1 MFLRRLSIQWKIT
14 LLAGLCL
21 LGVVALLVGL
31 SVYRMQHSSVLV
43 KSASTQM
50 LDESARLRLEARGEL
65 QALRIQRYFMDAFQY
80 GKGFSRQILFL
91 RDQAQKRFLD
101 AYDLREDLTRQVRTA
116 LAANPE
122 VLDLYV
128 VFEPNAL
135 DGKDELFV
143 DQPALGS
150 NDKGRFSLYWA
161 QATPGQLESE
171 SMIESELADTSSGP
185 SGAAYNAWYTCPKE
199 SGQPC
204 VLDPYFDK
212 VGERQLLMTSIAFP
226 LELDGKVIGVMGLD
240 INLSN
245 LQALSE
251 QGNRELYDGVGQV
264 GILSPAG
271 LFAGNS
277 RDAGLLGKN
286 LAKADPQHAGELL
299 QLLAAG
305 KSRLFNENDDLKV
318 LQPLQ
323 PIPGAKPW
331 GVLLEVPKSAL
342 LGPALA
348 LERQLDDMRREG
360 TWVELG
366 LGLGAAVL
374 GLLVLWLSARGVTR
388 PILGVAHM
396 LRDIASGE
404 GDLTQRL
411 PHTGRDE
418 LGELAGWFNRFL
430 DKLQPIIRDVKVS
443 VRDARSTADQSAA
456 ISSQTSAGMQQ
467 QFREIDQVATAS
479 HEMTATAQDVAR
491 SAAQAADAARGAD
504 QATRD
509 GLALIDRTTQSI
521 DSLAANLTSAMG
533 QVEQLASSSEEIGS
547 VLEVIRAIAMLEI
560 LGKAS
565 SINVRKVLWTCAEL
579 DLPYRRED
587 WGSGFRDTHAAEFLA
602 LNPNAMVPVLRDG
615 ELVLWESNSII
626 RYLANRYTGE
636 RLYPQ
641 QAAPRARVDQ
651 WLDWQASD
659 LNRSWSY
666 AFMSLVRQSPAHRD
680 AAQVE
685 ASLRGW
691 TGFMEILEGQ
701 LLRTGAYVAGET
713 FSLAD
718 IAIGLSVNRWY
729 ETPFEHPS
737 LPAVRA
743 YYERLGTRPGFLAH
757 GRNGVP

>member
-122 VLDLYV
+122 VLGLYV

-171 SMIESELADTSSGP
+171 SMVESELADTSSGP

-199 SGQPC
+199 SAQPC

-305 KSRLFNENDDLKV
+305 KSQLFNENDDLKV

-374 GLLVLWLSARGVTR
+374 GLLVLWLTARGVTR

-509 GLALIDRTTQSI
+509 GLALIDRTTQGI

-547 VLEVIRAIAMLEI
+547 VLEVIRAIAEQTNL
-560 LGKAS
+560 
-565 SINVRKVLWTCAEL
+565 
-579 DLPYRRED
+579 
-587 WGSGFRDTHAAEFLA
+587 LA
-602 LNPNAMVPVLRDG
+602 LNAAIEAARAG
-615 ELVLWESNSII
+615 EAGRGFAVVADEVRS
-626 RYLANRYTGE
+626 LANRT
-636 RLYPQ
+636 Q
-641 QAAPRARVDQ
+641 QSTQEIQGLIEQLQDGANDAVAAMRGS
-651 WLDWQASD
+651 ASH
-659 LNRSWSY
+659 
-666 AFMSLVRQSPAHRD
+666 AQSNLAEAD
-680 AAQVE
+680 SAAQALGRIVATVE
-685 ASLRGW
+685 ELDGLNQQIATAAEEQS
-691 TGFMEILEGQ
+691 Q
-701 LLRTGAYVAGET
+701 VAQ
-713 FSLAD
+713 D
-718 IAIGLSVNRWY
+718 IDRNITNVSGLSEQAHEGTAAVLSANQRVK
-729 ETPFEHPS
+729 EHMAG
-737 LPAVRA
+737 LRVV
-743 YYERLGTRPGFLAH
+743 LGRFRT
-757 GRNGVP
+757 

>member
-122 VLDLYV
+122 VLGLYV

-467 QFREIDQVATAS
+467 QCREIDQVATAS
-479 HEMTATAQDVAR
+479 HEMPATAPDVAR

-547 VLEVIRAIAMLEI
+547 VLEVIRAIAEQTNL
-560 LGKAS
+560 
-565 SINVRKVLWTCAEL
+565 
-579 DLPYRRED
+579 
-587 WGSGFRDTHAAEFLA
+587 LA
-602 LNPNAMVPVLRDG
+602 LNAAIEAARAGDAGRGFAVVADEVRNLARRTQDSVEQIRGVIEGLQQGTRDVVDAMHGSHRQAQGSVEQVDEAVAALQRIGEAVTVINDMNLQIASAAEEQSSVAEEINRNVAAIRD
-615 ELVLWESNSII
+615 VTESLSSQAEESAQVSQSLN
-626 RYLANRYTGE
+626 RLANH
-636 RLYPQ
+636 Q
-641 QAAPRARVDQ
+641 QG
-651 WLDWQASD
+651 L
-659 LNRSWSY
+659 
-666 AFMSLVRQSPAHRD
+666 
-680 AAQVE
+680 
-685 ASLRGW
+685 
-691 TGFMEILEGQ
+691 MEQ
-701 LLRTGAYVAGET
+701 FKA
-713 FSLAD
+713 
-718 IAIGLSVNRWY
+718 
-729 ETPFEHPS
+729 
-737 LPAVRA
+737 
-743 YYERLGTRPGFLAH
+743 
-757 GRNGVP
+757 

>member
-122 VLDLYV
+122 VLGLYV

-240 INLSN
+240 ITLSN

-277 RDAGLLGKN
+277 RDAGLLGKH

-388 PILGVAHM
+388 PILGVAPM

-404 GDLTQRL
+404 GDRTQRL

-547 VLEVIRAIAMLEI
+547 VLEVIRAIAEQTTL
-560 LGKAS
+560 
-565 SINVRKVLWTCAEL
+565 
-579 DLPYRRED
+579 
-587 WGSGFRDTHAAEFLA
+587 LA
-602 LNPNAMVPVLRDG
+602 LNAAIEAARAGDAGRGFAVVADEVRNLARRTQDSVEQIRGVIEGLQQGTRDVVDAMHGSHRQAQGSVEQVDEAVAALQRIGEAVTVINDMNLQIASAAEEQSSVAEEINRNVAAIRD
-615 ELVLWESNSII
+615 VTESRSSQAEESAQGSQSLN
-626 RYLANRYTGE
+626 RLANH
-636 RLYPQ
+636 Q
-641 QAAPRARVDQ
+641 QG
-651 WLDWQASD
+651 L
-659 LNRSWSY
+659 
-666 AFMSLVRQSPAHRD
+666 
-680 AAQVE
+680 
-685 ASLRGW
+685 
-691 TGFMEILEGQ
+691 MEQ
-701 LLRTGAYVAGET
+701 FKA
-713 FSLAD
+713 
-718 IAIGLSVNRWY
+718 
-729 ETPFEHPS
+729 
-737 LPAVRA
+737 
-743 YYERLGTRPGFLAH
+743 
-757 GRNGVP
+757 

>member
-122 VLDLYV
+122 VLGLYV

-547 VLEVIRAIAMLEI
+547 VLEVIRAIAEQTNL
-560 LGKAS
+560 
-565 SINVRKVLWTCAEL
+565 
-579 DLPYRRED
+579 
-587 WGSGFRDTHAAEFLA
+587 LA
-602 LNPNAMVPVLRDG
+602 LNAAIEAARAGDAGRGFAVVADEVRNLARRTQDSVEQIRGVIEGLQQGTRDVVDAMHGSHRQAQGSVEQVDEAVAALQRIGEAVTVINDMNLQIASAAEEQSSVAEEINRNVAAIRD
-615 ELVLWESNSII
+615 VTESLSSQAEEPAQVSQSLN
-626 RYLANRYTGE
+626 RLANH
-636 RLYPQ
+636 Q
-641 QAAPRARVDQ
+641 QG
-651 WLDWQASD
+651 L
-659 LNRSWSY
+659 
-666 AFMSLVRQSPAHRD
+666 
-680 AAQVE
+680 
-685 ASLRGW
+685 
-691 TGFMEILEGQ
+691 MEQ
-701 LLRTGAYVAGET
+701 FKA
-713 FSLAD
+713 
-718 IAIGLSVNRWY
+718 
-729 ETPFEHPS
+729 
-737 LPAVRA
+737 
-743 YYERLGTRPGFLAH
+743 
-757 GRNGVP
+757 

>member
-122 VLDLYV
+122 VLGLYV

-171 SMIESELADTSSGP
+171 SMVESELADTSSGP

-547 VLEVIRAIAMLEI
+547 VLEVIRAIAEQTNL
-560 LGKAS
+560 
-565 SINVRKVLWTCAEL
+565 
-579 DLPYRRED
+579 
-587 WGSGFRDTHAAEFLA
+587 LA
-602 LNPNAMVPVLRDG
+602 LNAAIEAARAGDAGRGFAVVADEVRNLARRTQDSVEQIRGVIEGLQQGTRDVVDAMHGSHRQAQGSVEQVDEAVTALQRIGEAVTVINDMNLQIASAAEEQSSVAEEINRNVAAIRD
-615 ELVLWESNSII
+615 VTESLSSQAEESAQVSQSLN
-626 RYLANRYTGE
+626 RLANH
-636 RLYPQ
+636 Q
-641 QAAPRARVDQ
+641 QG
-651 WLDWQASD
+651 L
-659 LNRSWSY
+659 
-666 AFMSLVRQSPAHRD
+666 
-680 AAQVE
+680 
-685 ASLRGW
+685 
-691 TGFMEILEGQ
+691 MEQ
-701 LLRTGAYVAGET
+701 FKA
-713 FSLAD
+713 
-718 IAIGLSVNRWY
+718 
-729 ETPFEHPS
+729 
-737 LPAVRA
+737 
-743 YYERLGTRPGFLAH
+743 
-757 GRNGVP
+757 

>member
-122 VLDLYV
+122 VLGLYV

-374 GLLVLWLSARGVTR
+374 GRRVLWLSARGVTR

-547 VLEVIRAIAMLEI
+547 VLEVIRAIAEQTNL
-560 LGKAS
+560 
-565 SINVRKVLWTCAEL
+565 
-579 DLPYRRED
+579 
-587 WGSGFRDTHAAEFLA
+587 LA
-602 LNPNAMVPVLRDG
+602 LNAAIEAARAGDAGRGFAVVADEVRNLARRTQDSVEQIRGVIEGLQQGTRDVVDAMHGSHRQAQGSVEQVDEAVAALQRIGEAVTVINDMNLQIASAAEEQSSVAEEINRNVAAIRD
-615 ELVLWESNSII
+615 VTESLSSQAEESAQVSQSLN
-626 RYLANRYTGE
+626 RLANH
-636 RLYPQ
+636 Q
-641 QAAPRARVDQ
+641 QG
-651 WLDWQASD
+651 L
-659 LNRSWSY
+659 
-666 AFMSLVRQSPAHRD
+666 
-680 AAQVE
+680 
-685 ASLRGW
+685 
-691 TGFMEILEGQ
+691 MEQ
-701 LLRTGAYVAGET
+701 FKA
-713 FSLAD
+713 
-718 IAIGLSVNRWY
+718 
-729 ETPFEHPS
+729 
-737 LPAVRA
+737 
-743 YYERLGTRPGFLAH
+743 
-757 GRNGVP
+757 

>member
-122 VLDLYV
+122 VLGLYV

-547 VLEVIRAIAMLEI
+547 VLEVIRAIAEQTNL
-560 LGKAS
+560 
-565 SINVRKVLWTCAEL
+565 
-579 DLPYRRED
+579 
-587 WGSGFRDTHAAEFLA
+587 LA
-602 LNPNAMVPVLRDG
+602 LNAAIEAARAGDAGRGFAVVADEVRNLARRTQDSVEQIRGVIEGLQQGTRDVVDAMHGSHRQAQGSVEQVDEAVAALQRIGEAVTVINDMNLQIASAAEEQSSAAEEINRNVAAIRD
-615 ELVLWESNSII
+615 VTESLSSQAEESAQVSQSLN
-626 RYLANRYTGE
+626 RLANH
-636 RLYPQ
+636 Q
-641 QAAPRARVDQ
+641 QG
-651 WLDWQASD
+651 L
-659 LNRSWSY
+659 
-666 AFMSLVRQSPAHRD
+666 
-680 AAQVE
+680 
-685 ASLRGW
+685 
-691 TGFMEILEGQ
+691 MEQ
-701 LLRTGAYVAGET
+701 FKA
-713 FSLAD
+713 
-718 IAIGLSVNRWY
+718 
-729 ETPFEHPS
+729 
-737 LPAVRA
+737 
-743 YYERLGTRPGFLAH
+743 
-757 GRNGVP
+757 

>member
-122 VLDLYV
+122 VLGLYV

-171 SMIESELADTSSGP
+171 SMIESELADTNSGP

-547 VLEVIRAIAMLEI
+547 VLEVIRAIAEQTNL
-560 LGKAS
+560 
-565 SINVRKVLWTCAEL
+565 
-579 DLPYRRED
+579 
-587 WGSGFRDTHAAEFLA
+587 LA
-602 LNPNAMVPVLRDG
+602 LNAAIEAARAGDAGRGFAVVADEVRNLARRTQDSVEQIRGVIEGLQQGTRDVVDAMHGSHRQAQGSVEQVDEAVAALQRIGEAVTVINDMNLQIASAAEEQSSVAEEINRNVAAIRD
-615 ELVLWESNSII
+615 VTESLSSQAEESAQVSQSLN
-626 RYLANRYTGE
+626 RLANH
-636 RLYPQ
+636 Q
-641 QAAPRARVDQ
+641 QG
-651 WLDWQASD
+651 L
-659 LNRSWSY
+659 
-666 AFMSLVRQSPAHRD
+666 
-680 AAQVE
+680 
-685 ASLRGW
+685 
-691 TGFMEILEGQ
+691 MEQ
-701 LLRTGAYVAGET
+701 FKA
-713 FSLAD
+713 
-718 IAIGLSVNRWY
+718 
-729 ETPFEHPS
+729 
-737 LPAVRA
+737 
-743 YYERLGTRPGFLAH
+743 
-757 GRNGVP
+757 

>member
-122 VLDLYV
+122 VLGLYV

-504 QATRD
+504 QAIRD

-547 VLEVIRAIAMLEI
+547 VLEVIRAIAEQTNL
-560 LGKAS
+560 
-565 SINVRKVLWTCAEL
+565 
-579 DLPYRRED
+579 
-587 WGSGFRDTHAAEFLA
+587 LA
-602 LNPNAMVPVLRDG
+602 LNAAIEAARAGDAGRGFAVVADEVRNLARRTQDSVEQIRGVIEGLQQGTRDVVDAMHGSHRQAQGSVEQVDEAVAALQRIGEAVTVINDMNLQIASAAEEQSSVAEEINRNVAAIRD
-615 ELVLWESNSII
+615 VTESLSSQAEESAQVSQSLN
-626 RYLANRYTGE
+626 RLANH
-636 RLYPQ
+636 Q
-641 QAAPRARVDQ
+641 QG
-651 WLDWQASD
+651 L
-659 LNRSWSY
+659 
-666 AFMSLVRQSPAHRD
+666 
-680 AAQVE
+680 
-685 ASLRGW
+685 
-691 TGFMEILEGQ
+691 MEQ
-701 LLRTGAYVAGET
+701 FKA
-713 FSLAD
+713 
-718 IAIGLSVNRWY
+718 
-729 ETPFEHPS
+729 
-737 LPAVRA
+737 
-743 YYERLGTRPGFLAH
+743 
-757 GRNGVP
+757 

>member
-122 VLDLYV
+122 VLGLYV

-547 VLEVIRAIAMLEI
+547 VLEVIRAIAEQTNL
-560 LGKAS
+560 
-565 SINVRKVLWTCAEL
+565 
-579 DLPYRRED
+579 
-587 WGSGFRDTHAAEFLA
+587 LA
-602 LNPNAMVPVLRDG
+602 LNAAIEAARAGDAGRGFAVVADEVRNLARRTQDSVEQIRGVIEGLQQGTRDVVDAMHGSHRQAQGSVEQVDEAVAALQRIGEAVTVINDMNLQIASAAEEQSSVAEEINRNVAAIRD
-615 ELVLWESNSII
+615 VIESLSSQAEESAQVSQSLN
-626 RYLANRYTGE
+626 RLANH
-636 RLYPQ
+636 Q
-641 QAAPRARVDQ
+641 QG
-651 WLDWQASD
+651 L
-659 LNRSWSY
+659 
-666 AFMSLVRQSPAHRD
+666 
-680 AAQVE
+680 
-685 ASLRGW
+685 
-691 TGFMEILEGQ
+691 MEQ
-701 LLRTGAYVAGET
+701 FKA
-713 FSLAD
+713 
-718 IAIGLSVNRWY
+718 
-729 ETPFEHPS
+729 
-737 LPAVRA
+737 
-743 YYERLGTRPGFLAH
+743 
-757 GRNGVP
+757 

>member
-122 VLDLYV
+122 VLGLYV

-547 VLEVIRAIAMLEI
+547 VLEVIRAIAEQTNL
-560 LGKAS
+560 
-565 SINVRKVLWTCAEL
+565 
-579 DLPYRRED
+579 
-587 WGSGFRDTHAAEFLA
+587 LA
-602 LNPNAMVPVLRDG
+602 LNAAIEAARAGYAGRGFAVVADEVRNLARRTQDSVEQIRGVIEGLQQGTRDVVDAMHGSHRQAQGSVEQVDEAVAALQRIGEAVTVINDMNLQIASAAEEQSSVAEEINRNVAAIRD
-615 ELVLWESNSII
+615 VTESLSSQAEESAQVSQSLN
-626 RYLANRYTGE
+626 RLANH
-636 RLYPQ
+636 Q
-641 QAAPRARVDQ
+641 QG
-651 WLDWQASD
+651 L
-659 LNRSWSY
+659 
-666 AFMSLVRQSPAHRD
+666 
-680 AAQVE
+680 
-685 ASLRGW
+685 
-691 TGFMEILEGQ
+691 MEQ
-701 LLRTGAYVAGET
+701 FKA
-713 FSLAD
+713 
-718 IAIGLSVNRWY
+718 
-729 ETPFEHPS
+729 
-737 LPAVRA
+737 
-743 YYERLGTRPGFLAH
+743 
-757 GRNGVP
+757 

>member
-122 VLDLYV
+122 VLGLYV

-547 VLEVIRAIAMLEI
+547 VLEVIRAIAEQTNL
-560 LGKAS
+560 
-565 SINVRKVLWTCAEL
+565 
-579 DLPYRRED
+579 
-587 WGSGFRDTHAAEFLA
+587 LA
-602 LNPNAMVPVLRDG
+602 LNAAIEAARAGDAGRGFAVVADEVRNLARRTQDSVEQIRGVIEGLQQGTRDVVDAMHSSHRQAQGSVEQVDEAVAALQRIGEAVTVINDMNLQIASAAEEQSSVAEEINRNVAAIRD
-615 ELVLWESNSII
+615 VTESLSSQAEESAQVSQSLN
-626 RYLANRYTGE
+626 RLANH
-636 RLYPQ
+636 Q
-641 QAAPRARVDQ
+641 QG
-651 WLDWQASD
+651 L
-659 LNRSWSY
+659 
-666 AFMSLVRQSPAHRD
+666 
-680 AAQVE
+680 
-685 ASLRGW
+685 
-691 TGFMEILEGQ
+691 MEQ
-701 LLRTGAYVAGET
+701 FKA
-713 FSLAD
+713 
-718 IAIGLSVNRWY
+718 
-729 ETPFEHPS
+729 
-737 LPAVRA
+737 
-743 YYERLGTRPGFLAH
+743 
-757 GRNGVP
+757 

>member
-122 VLDLYV
+122 VLGLYV

-171 SMIESELADTSSGP
+171 SMVESELADTSSGP

-199 SGQPC
+199 SAQPC

-305 KSRLFNENDDLKV
+305 KSQLFNENDDLKV

-374 GLLVLWLSARGVTR
+374 GLLVLWLTARGVTR

-547 VLEVIRAIAMLEI
+547 VLEVIRAIAEQTNLLALTAAIEAARAGDAGRGFAVVADEVRNLARRTQDSVEQIRGVIEGLQQGTRDVVDAMHGSHRQAQGSVEQVDEAVAALQRIGEAVTVI
-560 LGKAS
+560 NDMNLQIAS
-565 SINVRKVLWTCAEL
+565 
-579 DLPYRRED
+579 
-587 WGSGFRDTHAAEFLA
+587 AAEEQSSVAEEINRNVAAIRDVTESLSSQA
-602 LNPNAMVPVLRDG
+602 EESAQVSQSLNR
-615 ELVLWESNSII
+615 
-626 RYLANRYTGE
+626 LANH
-636 RLYPQ
+636 Q
-641 QAAPRARVDQ
+641 QG
-651 WLDWQASD
+651 L
-659 LNRSWSY
+659 
-666 AFMSLVRQSPAHRD
+666 
-680 AAQVE
+680 
-685 ASLRGW
+685 
-691 TGFMEILEGQ
+691 MEQ
-701 LLRTGAYVAGET
+701 FKA
-713 FSLAD
+713 
-718 IAIGLSVNRWY
+718 
-729 ETPFEHPS
+729 
-737 LPAVRA
+737 
-743 YYERLGTRPGFLAH
+743 
-757 GRNGVP
+757 

>member
-122 VLDLYV
+122 VLGLYV

-331 GVLLEVPKSAL
+331 GVLLEVPKSVL

-547 VLEVIRAIAMLEI
+547 VLEVIRAIAEQTNL
-560 LGKAS
+560 
-565 SINVRKVLWTCAEL
+565 
-579 DLPYRRED
+579 
-587 WGSGFRDTHAAEFLA
+587 LA
-602 LNPNAMVPVLRDG
+602 LNAAIEAARAGDAGRGFAVVADEVRNLARRTQDSVEQIRGVIEGLQQGTRDVVDAMHGSHRQAQGSVEQVDEAVAALQRIGEAVTVINDMNLQIASAAEEQSSVAEEINRNVAAIRD
-615 ELVLWESNSII
+615 VTESLSSQAEESAQVSQSLN
-626 RYLANRYTGE
+626 RLANH
-636 RLYPQ
+636 Q
-641 QAAPRARVDQ
+641 QG
-651 WLDWQASD
+651 L
-659 LNRSWSY
+659 
-666 AFMSLVRQSPAHRD
+666 
-680 AAQVE
+680 
-685 ASLRGW
+685 
-691 TGFMEILEGQ
+691 MEQ
-701 LLRTGAYVAGET
+701 FKA
-713 FSLAD
+713 
-718 IAIGLSVNRWY
+718 
-729 ETPFEHPS
+729 
-737 LPAVRA
+737 
-743 YYERLGTRPGFLAH
+743 
-757 GRNGVP
+757 

>member
-122 VLDLYV
+122 VLGLYV

-171 SMIESELADTSSGP
+171 SMVESELADTSSGP

-286 LAKADPQHAGELL
+286 LAKADAQHAGELL

-547 VLEVIRAIAMLEI
+547 VLEVIRAIAEQTNL
-560 LGKAS
+560 
-565 SINVRKVLWTCAEL
+565 
-579 DLPYRRED
+579 
-587 WGSGFRDTHAAEFLA
+587 LA
-602 LNPNAMVPVLRDG
+602 LNAAIEAARAGDAGRGFAVVADEVRNLARRTQDSVEQIRGVIEGLQQGTRDVVDAMHGSHRQAQGSVEQVDEAVTALQRIGEAVTVINDMNLQIASAAEEQSSVAEEINRNVAAIRD
-615 ELVLWESNSII
+615 VTESLSSQAEESAQVSQSLN
-626 RYLANRYTGE
+626 RLANH
-636 RLYPQ
+636 Q
-641 QAAPRARVDQ
+641 QG
-651 WLDWQASD
+651 L
-659 LNRSWSY
+659 
-666 AFMSLVRQSPAHRD
+666 
-680 AAQVE
+680 
-685 ASLRGW
+685 
-691 TGFMEILEGQ
+691 MEQ
-701 LLRTGAYVAGET
+701 FKA
-713 FSLAD
+713 
-718 IAIGLSVNRWY
+718 
-729 ETPFEHPS
+729 
-737 LPAVRA
+737 
-743 YYERLGTRPGFLAH
+743 
-757 GRNGVP
+757 

>member
-122 VLDLYV
+122 VLGLYV

-547 VLEVIRAIAMLEI
+547 VLEVIRAIAEQTNL
-560 LGKAS
+560 
-565 SINVRKVLWTCAEL
+565 
-579 DLPYRRED
+579 
-587 WGSGFRDTHAAEFLA
+587 LA
-602 LNPNAMVPVLRDG
+602 LNAAIEAARAGDAGRGFAVVADEVRNLARRTQDSVEQIRGVIEGLQQGTRDVVDAMHGSHRQAQGSVEQVDEAVAALQRIGEAVTVINDMNLQIASAAEEQSSVAEEINRNVAAIRD
-615 ELVLWESNSII
+615 VTESLSSQAKESAQVSQSLN
-626 RYLANRYTGE
+626 RLANH
-636 RLYPQ
+636 Q
-641 QAAPRARVDQ
+641 QG
-651 WLDWQASD
+651 L
-659 LNRSWSY
+659 
-666 AFMSLVRQSPAHRD
+666 
-680 AAQVE
+680 
-685 ASLRGW
+685 
-691 TGFMEILEGQ
+691 MEQ
-701 LLRTGAYVAGET
+701 FKA
-713 FSLAD
+713 
-718 IAIGLSVNRWY
+718 
-729 ETPFEHPS
+729 
-737 LPAVRA
+737 
-743 YYERLGTRPGFLAH
+743 
-757 GRNGVP
+757 

>member
-122 VLDLYV
+122 VLGLYV

-251 QGNRELYDGVGQV
+251 QSNRELYDGVGQV

-547 VLEVIRAIAMLEI
+547 VLEVIRAIAEQTNL
-560 LGKAS
+560 
-565 SINVRKVLWTCAEL
+565 
-579 DLPYRRED
+579 
-587 WGSGFRDTHAAEFLA
+587 LA
-602 LNPNAMVPVLRDG
+602 LNAAIEAARAGDAGRGFAVVADEVRNLARRTQDSVEQIRGVIEGLQQGTRDVVDAMHGSHRQAQGSVEQVDEAVAALQRIGEAVTVINDMNLQIASAAEEQSSVAEEINRNVAAIRD
-615 ELVLWESNSII
+615 VTESLSSQAEESAQVSQSLN
-626 RYLANRYTGE
+626 RLANH
-636 RLYPQ
+636 Q
-641 QAAPRARVDQ
+641 QG
-651 WLDWQASD
+651 L
-659 LNRSWSY
+659 
-666 AFMSLVRQSPAHRD
+666 
-680 AAQVE
+680 
-685 ASLRGW
+685 
-691 TGFMEILEGQ
+691 MEQ
-701 LLRTGAYVAGET
+701 FKA
-713 FSLAD
+713 
-718 IAIGLSVNRWY
+718 
-729 ETPFEHPS
+729 
-737 LPAVRA
+737 
-743 YYERLGTRPGFLAH
+743 
-757 GRNGVP
+757 

>member
-122 VLDLYV
+122 VLGLYV

-331 GVLLEVPKSAL
+331 GVLLEVPKSTL

-547 VLEVIRAIAMLEI
+547 VLEVIRAIAEQTNL
-560 LGKAS
+560 
-565 SINVRKVLWTCAEL
+565 
-579 DLPYRRED
+579 
-587 WGSGFRDTHAAEFLA
+587 LA
-602 LNPNAMVPVLRDG
+602 LNAAIEAARAGDAGRGFAVVADEVRNLARRTQDSVEQIRGVIEGLQQGTRDVVDAMHGSHRQAQGSVEQVDEAVAALQRIGEAVTVINDMNLQIASAAEEQSSVAEEINRNVAAIRD
-615 ELVLWESNSII
+615 VTESLSSQAEESAQVSQSLN
-626 RYLANRYTGE
+626 RLANH
-636 RLYPQ
+636 Q
-641 QAAPRARVDQ
+641 QG
-651 WLDWQASD
+651 L
-659 LNRSWSY
+659 
-666 AFMSLVRQSPAHRD
+666 
-680 AAQVE
+680 
-685 ASLRGW
+685 
-691 TGFMEILEGQ
+691 MEQ
-701 LLRTGAYVAGET
+701 FKA
-713 FSLAD
+713 
-718 IAIGLSVNRWY
+718 
-729 ETPFEHPS
+729 
-737 LPAVRA
+737 
-743 YYERLGTRPGFLAH
+743 
-757 GRNGVP
+757 